1 MKKVQKGEK
10 NLKGGQERMKKYLAM
25 LDNGHDYTS
34 IEYYS
39 EHRNGSKANLEDCK
53 KEMVKRWGYKAAQS
67 YKITSTEL
75 YPCY

>member
-1 MKKVQKGEK
+1 M
-10 NLKGGQERMKKYLAM
+10 RKYLAM

-53 KEMVKRWGYKAAQS
+53 KRDG
-67 YKITSTEL
+67 
-75 YPCY
+75 

>member
-1 MKKVQKGEK
+1 M
-10 NLKGGQERMKKYLAM
+10 RKYLAM

-53 KEMVKRWGYKAAQS
+53 REALKSKLKRRTRRRF
-67 YKITSTEL
+67 IM
-75 YPCY
+75 P